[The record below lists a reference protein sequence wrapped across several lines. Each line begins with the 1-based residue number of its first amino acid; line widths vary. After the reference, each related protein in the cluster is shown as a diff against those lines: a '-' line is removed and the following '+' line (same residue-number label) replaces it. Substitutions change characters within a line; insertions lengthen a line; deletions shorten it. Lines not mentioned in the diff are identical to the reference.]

1 MSIVMSTVFAKI
13 LGIYFFAIGIAFF
26 INTER
31 FKNIYKQVSKDENF
45 LFLGSV
51 LAMLIGAVVIS
62 LHNIWV
68 WDWPVIITI
77 LGWWSLIKGFALF
90 VHPGFINAFSFI
102 ENRSTMFYKTASLV
116 YAIVGLFLL
125 YKGFEG

>member
-1 MSIVMSTVFAKI
+1 MSVIMPAIFAKI
-13 LGIYFFAIGIAFF
+13 LGIYFFALGIAFF

-45 LFLGSV
+45 LFLGAV

-62 LHNIWV
+62 LHNIWA

-90 VHPGFINAFSFI
+90 AYPGFINYFSFI
-102 ENRSTMFYKTASLV
+102 ENRSTMFYKITSLV
-116 YAIVGLFLL
+116 YALVGLFLL